1 MIPERDTVESASQAR
16 ADRGWIWAAL
26 ALQLA
31 GYVVDVLWHALV
43 GPGREPTTAAGMVRH
58 LGTVHAPLYVGAL
71 CVLISVVRALAHHV
85 KRSSGY
91 QATRPAVGVALTV
104 ALFGAVLTVGSEA
117 WHAYSHLH
125 LDTHTAPI
133 AGILSVV
140 GFVIVVAATPL
151 AGRSD
156 RRRGPDSL
164 SNRRAA

>member
-1 MIPERDTVESASQAR
+1 
-16 ADRGWIWAAL
+16 
-26 ALQLA
+26 
-31 GYVVDVLWHALV
+31 
-43 GPGREPTTAAGMVRH
+43 
-58 LGTVHAPLYVGAL
+58 
-71 CVLISVVRALAHHV
+71 VLISVVRALVHLV
-85 KRSSGY
+85 KRSNGY

-104 ALFGAVLTVGSEA
+104 ALSGAVLSVGSEA

-151 AGRSD
+151 AGRSE